1 LCLFFQVVGN
11 GAIDDVE
18 KAQASEQVEVRGLDA
33 DALSALGCAGHFAG
47 ELHDRGGVHHSTSI

>member
-1 LCLFFQVVGN
+1 LCLFFQVVGY

-18 KAQASEQVEVRGLDA
+18 EAEASEQVEVGGLDA

-47 ELHDRGGVHHSTSI
+47 ELHD